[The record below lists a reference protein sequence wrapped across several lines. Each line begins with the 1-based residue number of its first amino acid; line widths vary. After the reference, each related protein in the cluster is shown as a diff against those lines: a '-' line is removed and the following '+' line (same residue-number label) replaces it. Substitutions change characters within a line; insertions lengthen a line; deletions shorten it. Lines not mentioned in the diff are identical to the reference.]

1 MKLSIVIPAYNCGPL
16 LHKGLQYLARQDA
29 EWFQSEQAELIV
41 VDDGSNDGTSFYIEQ
56 IRSVLPKLRYMYRPR
71 DEHSGRS
78 CARNTGLR
86 EAAGEYV
93 CFLDA
98 GMLVPQNFV
107 SRIFTL
113 YEKSLAAVTLHFMY
127 GIDLDPAVT
136 DISVVEGITPDNIGE
151 IAAKLSKL
159 PAWKDRREP
168 FFLYMRDDIQQLA
181 LPWEMGYSG
190 AITVPARTALEIG
203 GFDESYKGW
212 GVEDIDFA
220 YRLHRKG
227 VNFRSDRQTYAIHYP
242 HGSASSGDRQ
252 AFSDYQNRIQM
263 HTKFKELETELFPEY
278 QGHFYGAFIEKMN
291 TLQLPKLTAY
301 RAEEL
306 DKVYACT
313 ALSSD
318 TLLIGADDPEL
329 VRHLDV
335 SHIYVHNRTTL
346 ELFRAEFPSRVVEY
360 SLGLRSFLPAN
371 TFELCIV
378 TDIIRVLHPEV
389 RAKLLREL
397 TRISSEVILLL
408 TAGTWAPETALMA
421 PNETGQPAKEVEAAH
436 EQTQTAPAF
445 LQFDL
450 IRSPRIRHVMEP
462 LFWCEEEDL
471 HDLLDRIKRDKV
483 SDPTS

>member
-16 LHKGLQYLARQDA
+16 LYKGLQFLARQDA
-29 EWFQSEQAELIV
+29 QWFQSEQAEIIV
-41 VDDGSNDGTSFYIEQ
+41 VDDGSSDGTSRYIER
-56 IRSVLPKLRYMYRPR
+56 IRPALPKLRYMYRPR

-98 GMLVPQNFV
+98 GMLVPPNFV

-113 YEKSLAAVTLHFMY
+113 YEKSPDTVTLHNMY
-127 GIDLDPAVT
+127 GIDLDPAET

-181 LPWEMGYSG
+181 LPWELGYSG
-190 AITVPARTALEIG
+190 AITVPARTALAIG

-220 YRLHRKG
+220 YRLHREG
-227 VNFRSDRQTYAIHYP
+227 MNFRSDRQAYAIHYP
-242 HGSASSGDRQ
+242 HGTVSSGDRQ
-252 AFSDYQNRIQM
+252 AFSDYQNRLQM

-301 RAEEL
+301 SAEKL
-306 DKVYACT
+306 DKVSART
-313 ALSSD
+313 ALSSR

-329 VRHLDV
+329 VKRLDV
-335 SHIYVHNRTTL
+335 SHIYVHNRPTL
-346 ELFRAEFPSRVVEY
+346 KRFRAEFPSRVVEY
-360 SLGLRSFLPAN
+360 SLGLRSYLPDK

-378 TDIIRVLHPEV
+378 TDMIRVLHPVV
-389 RAKLLREL
+389 RVKLLREL
-397 TRISSEVILLL
+397 TRISGEVILLL
-408 TAGTWAPETALMA
+408 TAGTYIPEKTLLA
-421 PNETGQPAKEVEAAH
+421 PNKTSQPIQMEEALH
-436 EQTQTAPAF
+436 EQTAAAPAF
-445 LQFDL
+445 LPFDL
-450 IRSPRIRHVMEP
+450 VRSPRIRHVMEP
-462 LFWCEEEDL
+462 LFWCGEEEL
-471 HDLLDRIKRDKV
+471 RDLLERIRREKG
-483 SDPTS
+483 SGPIS

>member
-16 LHKGLQYLARQDA
+16 LHKGLQYLALQDA

-41 VDDGSNDGTSFYIEQ
+41 VDDGSSDGTSFYIEQ

-71 DEHSGRS
+71 DEYSGRS

-107 SRIFTL
+107 SRILTL
-113 YEKSLAAVTLHFMY
+113 YEKSPAAVTLHCMY

-136 DISVVEGITPDNIGE
+136 DTSVVEGITPDNIGE
-151 IAAKLSKL
+151 IAVKLNKL
-159 PAWKDRREP
+159 PAWQDRREP

-181 LPWEMGYSG
+181 LPWELGYSG
-190 AITVPARTALEIG
+190 AITVPARAALDIG
-203 GFDESYKGW
+203 GFDESFKGW

-220 YRLHRKG
+220 YRLYRKG
-227 VNFRSDRQTYAIHYP
+227 VNFRSDRQAYAIHYP
-242 HGSASSGDRQ
+242 HETTSSGDRQ

-291 TLQLPKLTAY
+291 TLQLPNLAAY
-301 RAEEL
+301 SAEEL
-306 DKVYACT
+306 DKVSACT
-313 ALSSD
+313 ALSSH

-335 SHIYVHNRTTL
+335 SHIYVHNRPTL
-346 ELFRAEFPSRVVEY
+346 ELFRAEFPSRVTEY
-360 SLGLRSFLPAN
+360 SLGLRTFLPAN

-378 TDIIRVLHPEV
+378 TDMIRLLHPEV
-389 RAKLLREL
+389 RAKLLKEL
-397 TRISSEVILLL
+397 TRISREVILLL
-408 TAGTWAPETALMA
+408 SAGTCAPETALSA
-421 PNETGQPAKEVEAAH
+421 PNKTGQSAKKEAAH
-436 EQTQTAPAF
+436 EHTQTAPAF

-450 IRSPRIRHVMEP
+450 VRSTRIRHVMEP
-462 LFWCEEEDL
+462 LFWCEEDEL
-471 HDLLDRIKRDKV
+471 HDLLERIKREKA
-483 SDPTS
+483 SDSIA

>member
-41 VDDGSNDGTSFYIEQ
+41 VDDGSSDGTSFYIEQ

-71 DEHSGRS
+71 DEYSGRS

-113 YEKSLAAVTLHFMY
+113 YEKSPAVVTLHSMY

-136 DISVVEGITPDNIGE
+136 DTSVVEGITPDNIGE
-151 IAAKLSKL
+151 IAVKLNKL
-159 PAWKDRREP
+159 PVWKDRREP

-181 LPWEMGYSG
+181 LPWELGYSG
-190 AITVPARTALEIG
+190 AITVPARAALDIG

-220 YRLHRKG
+220 YRLHREG
-227 VNFRSDRQTYAIHYP
+227 VNFRSDRQAYAIHYP
-242 HGSASSGDRQ
+242 HESASSGDRQ

-291 TLQLPKLTAY
+291 TLQLSDLAAY
-301 RAEEL
+301 SAEEL
-306 DKVYACT
+306 DKVSACT
-313 ALSSD
+313 ALSSH
-318 TLLIGADDPEL
+318 TLLIGVDDPEL
-329 VRHLDV
+329 VRHMDV
-335 SHIYVHNRTTL
+335 SHIYVHNRPTL
-346 ELFRAEFPSRVVEY
+346 ELFRAEFPSRVIEY
-360 SLGLRSFLPAN
+360 SLGLRTFLPAN

-378 TDIIRVLHPEV
+378 TDMIRVLHPEV
-389 RAKLLREL
+389 RAKLLKEL
-397 TRISSEVILLL
+397 TRISREVILLL
-408 TAGTWAPETALMA
+408 SAGTCAPEMALSA
-421 PNETGQPAKEVEAAH
+421 PNKTGQSEQKEAAH
-436 EQTQTAPAF
+436 EHTQTAPAF
-445 LQFDL
+445 LEFDL
-450 IRSPRIRHVMEP
+450 VRSPRIRHVMEP
-462 LFWCEEEDL
+462 LFWCEEDEL
-471 HDLLDRIKRDKV
+471 HDLLERIKREKA
-483 SDPTS
+483 SDSIA